1 MERREN
7 ISEFDLQIVEEK
19 NNVFYISIKFPTIC
33 HIFKIQNAKTER
45 IEKLS
50 TYTWLLIP
58 IRWGDLSFWH
68 EIQNNL
74 WEASTEHWILNFSG
88 AFLTSIKMEKT

>member
-1 MERREN
+1 MERRQS
-7 ISEFDLQIVEEK
+7 ISEFDLQIVGGNK
-19 NNVFYISIKFPTIC
+19 ISIKYPAIC

-50 TYTWLLIP
+50 TYSWLLIP
-58 IRWGDLSFWH
+58 IRWGILSFWH
-68 EIQNNL
+68 DTRNNL

-88 AFLTSIKMEKT
+88 AFLTSIKKDKKKT